1 MLALSAMAL
10 LLLTAHG
17 SGEDLMLSTGKNQD
31 LVSLLDDMEMIAE
44 LGRDPRAESAYMVR
58 LIRVQEP
65 GECDG
70 TPESCPVQH
79 LYVAVSEFG
88 EMPDQNLYQ
97 LPEAHGWDFDTMVEM
112 PKSASDD
119 TFATFHMK
127 REVVRERFA
136 LSRSYWLWEKLKD
149 SVARRRDDGCSKA
162 TDYVGEKHAIFFLN
176 ESDGKRMWEFGS
188 GQDLGRVLEASPPME
203 FYLTD
208 ADVTYVLCLN
218 HHDVLIGTG
227 ACKAW
232 LSSERTHQ

>member
-1 MLALSAMAL
+1 MKTCGARMLALSAMAL

-17 SGEDLMLSTGKNQD
+17 SGEDLMLSTVKNQD
-31 LVSLLDDMEMIAE
+31 LVSLLNDMEMIAE
-44 LGRDPRAESAYMVR
+44 LGRDPRAESAYVVR

-127 REVVRERFA
+127 REVVAKNTSQGWWDEEEYEVRANAHTAFMR
-136 LSRSYWLWEKLKD
+136 K
-149 SVARRRDDGCSKA
+149 V
-162 TDYVGEKHAIFFLN
+162 
-176 ESDGKRMWEFGS
+176 
-188 GQDLGRVLEASPPME
+188 P
-203 FYLTD
+203 
-208 ADVTYVLCLN
+208 
-218 HHDVLIGTG
+218 
-227 ACKAW
+227 
-232 LSSERTHQ
+232 